1 MVRIVPSMNIPK
13 IELRHLRYFVAVAEN
28 AGFTAA
34 ARQVRVS
41 QQVLS
46 TQVRQLEDE
55 LGVELL
61 RRGSRGVELTP
72 AGAVFL
78 ESARSVLAGLDRGVV
93 AARNAAVAVAGTLT
107 VGLQAATGGVLR
119 TAVLTAFSTS
129 CPGVT
134 VRLVAYDMTAPAAGL
149 LDHGSDVA
157 LLRPPVAAP
166 GLALKV
172 VGTEPRVFVLASG
185 HPLARRP
192 VLDMADVAGLPWV
205 AAPLAADGCDPRAWR
220 DDWLGVPWLG
230 VPRPDGALPIIG
242 AEAGTI
248 EEWREH
254 VAAGRGISL
263 CPESSEAFSQR
274 PGITFVPARGVP
286 PTSLC
291 VAWRA
296 EDTRPAVASF
306 VAVAAGVS
314 GV

>member
-1 MVRIVPSMNIPK
+1 MNTPIK
-13 IELRHLRYFVAVAEN
+13 VELRHLRYFVAVAEN
-28 AGFTAA
+28 AGFTSA
-34 ARQVRVS
+34 ARQVGVS

-61 RRGSRGVELTP
+61 RRGPRGVSLTA
-72 AGAVFL
+72 AGAAFL
-78 ESARSVLAGLDRGVV
+78 ESARSVLAGLDRGVT
-93 AARNAAVAVAGTLT
+93 AARNAAAAVTGALT

-119 TAVLTAFSTS
+119 TAVLAAFAQA
-129 CPGVT
+129 CPGVL
-134 VRLVAYDMTAPAAGL
+134 VKLVAYDMAAPAAGL
-149 LDHGSDVA
+149 LDRGADVA

-166 GLALKV
+166 GLMLKV

-192 VLDMADVAGLPWV
+192 VLTMTDVAGLPWI
-205 AAPLAADGCDPRAWR
+205 AAPPAADGCEPEAWR
-220 DDWLGVPWLG
+220 DDWLGVP
-230 VPRPDGALPIIG
+230 RPDGTAPVIG
-242 AEAGTI
+242 AQARTI

-254 VAAGRGISL
+254 VATGRGISL

-291 VAWRA
+291 VGWRV
-296 EDTRPAVASF
+296 EDARPVVASF
-306 VAVAAGVS
+306 VAVAAGLS
-314 GV
+314 GIAEASGTSG